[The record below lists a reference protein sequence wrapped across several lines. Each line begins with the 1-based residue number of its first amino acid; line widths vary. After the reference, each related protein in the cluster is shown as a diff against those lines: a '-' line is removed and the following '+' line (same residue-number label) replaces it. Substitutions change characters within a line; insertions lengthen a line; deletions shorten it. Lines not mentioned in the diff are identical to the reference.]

1 MDSIQNT
8 SRILACIEW
17 ERIKNFQA
25 TDSGAEIWESSAELS
40 SCFWG
45 SQSYLLLPEFLTDNP
60 EKLFPSKLRRAQKSF
75 FLSFGEFRQGLTEIQ
90 LNKLLY
96 AQPPLHKTIW
106 LSCLVTPLHDS
117 EQCYGTDPNG
127 DMQWYLPPG
136 PSLSSGTA
144 SGRPCQN
151 SQAHGRAGRACHTS
165 SVPACNSSHSGQSL
179 GLSHHK

>member
-1 MDSIQNT
+1 MLRFGKAQLSWVHFSEVPKVTCCCLSFWQTIQKNYF
-8 SRILACIEW
+8 LANW
-17 ERIKNFQA
+17 EERK
-25 TDSGAEIWESSAELS
+25 
-40 SCFWG
+40 
-45 SQSYLLLPEFLTDNP
+45 
-60 EKLFPSKLRRAQKSF
+60 RVF
-75 FLSFGEFRQGLTEIQ
+75 FLSFGEFRQELTEIQ

-117 EQCYGTDPNG
+117 KQCYGTDPNW

-165 SVPACNSSHSGQSL
+165 SMPACNSSRSGQSL